1 MHRLP
6 YVSNGLAVMK
16 FNNLRLGVKLAIGF
30 GAILT
35 IVSVS
40 AVYLY
45 MQTSRLAEI
54 ERVSTIAS
62 DAVDYLD
69 RVSDNLNSAR
79 SNSRKFVLTGAPV
92 DQSKIE
98 SDIAKW
104 HKNTA
109 ALKAILAADGAQFV
123 PDLDTYTSAGEV
135 FLEKAIAAQ
144 GALAAD
150 PATRQQAIASVSSGA
165 TAPLS
170 AAVEKAF
177 DTLRGKLRPWAESWT
192 QEAYRTMDSTK
203 TTVIGSALVSL
214 LLGLG
219 MCWFI
224 TRAISRPLNA
234 MTATMRALAQ
244 GDHNVTIPAAGQTD
258 EMGEMAE
265 AVQVFKMAAIEKL
278 RLEGEAA
285 EARRAADDERARG
298 EALRATAAKQ
308 QADVLEGIAGAF
320 NKLAAGDLIHRLDH
334 PFATEYESLRT
345 DFNEAV
351 SQLQET
357 MKEVF
362 ASTGIIRS
370 GTGEITTASDDLSRR
385 TEQQAASLEET
396 AAALSEITTAVKKT
410 AEGAA
415 HAREVVRVA
424 RVDAEKSGDVVAR
437 TVKAMS
443 GIEHSSRQIGQI
455 ISVID
460 EIAFQ
465 TNLLA
470 LNAGVE
476 AARAGDAG
484 RGFAVVASEVR
495 GLAQRSAEAAK
506 EIKTLIRAS
515 DEQVT
520 AGVQLV
526 GETGEGLMRIVEQV
540 TAISTIITDI
550 ASSAEEQ
557 ASGLSQVNIAVTQ
570 MDQVTQQNAAM
581 VEEATAASHSLAGE
595 SAELARLVGRFQ
607 LGSVQGGNVQPIKA
621 KAKAAP
627 RPAQPA
633 PRATGTGG
641 PVAAIRAKVA
651 NAVDSWEEF

>member
-1 MHRLP
+1 
-6 YVSNGLAVMK
+6 MK

-30 GAILT
+30 GSVLAIVT
-35 IVSVS
+35 ASS
-40 AVYLY
+40 AFLY
-45 MQTSRLAEI
+45 IQTCHLAEI
-54 ERVSTIAS
+54 ERVNSISS
-62 DAVDYLD
+62 DAIDYLD
-69 RVSDNLNSAR
+69 RVSDNLNAAR
-79 SNSRKFVLTGAPV
+79 SNSRKFVLTGAPA
-92 DQSKIE
+92 DQAKI
-98 SDIAKW
+98 DADVAKW

-109 ALKAILAADGAQFV
+109 ALKTLLSADGPQFV
-123 PDLDTYTSAGEV
+123 ADLDAYTSAGEV
-135 FLEKAIAAQ
+135 FLDKAIAVQ
-144 GALAAD
+144 GVLAAD
-150 PATRQQAIASVSSGA
+150 PATRPQAIASVSSGA

-170 AAVEKAF
+170 TAVEKAF
-177 DTLRGKLRPWAESWT
+177 DTLRSKLRPWSDSWT
-192 QEAYRTMDSTK
+192 QEAYRSMDNTK
-203 TTVIGSALVSL
+203 TTVLGSAIVTL

-219 MCWFI
+219 MCWLI
-224 TRAISRPLNA
+224 ARAIGRPLNA
-234 MTATMRALAQ
+234 MTATMRALAN
-244 GDHNVTIPAAGQTD
+244 GDHGVAIPASGQTD

-265 AVQVFKMAAIEKL
+265 AVQVFKAAAIEKL
-278 RLEGEAA
+278 RLEAAAA

-298 EALRATAAKQ
+298 EALRAIAAQQ

-320 NKLAAGDLIHRLDH
+320 NKLASGDLINRLDN
-334 PFATEYESLRT
+334 PFASEYESLRT

-424 RVDAEKSGDVVAR
+424 RVDAEKSGEVVAR

-540 TAISTIITDI
+540 GSISTIITEI
-550 ASSAEEQ
+550 AASAEEQ

-595 SAELARLVGRFQ
+595 SAELARLIGRFQ
-607 LGSVQGGNVQPIKA
+607 LGAAHGGSHYAGNVQPLKA
-621 KAKAAP
+621 KTKSAPAAAP
-627 RPAQPA
+627 RPAQ
-633 PRATGTGG
+633 RASGSGS
-641 PVAAIRAKVA
+641 PVAAMRAKVA

>member
-1 MHRLP
+1 
-6 YVSNGLAVMK
+6 MK

-30 GAILT
+30 GSVLAIVT
-35 IVSVS
+35 ASSVF
-40 AVYLY
+40 LY
-45 MQTSRLAEI
+45 IQTSRLAEI
-54 ERVSTIAS
+54 ERVNAISS
-62 DAVDYLD
+62 DAIDHLD

-92 DQSKIE
+92 DQAKVE

-104 HKNTA
+104 RKNTA
-109 ALKAILAADGAQFV
+109 ALRTILSADGPQFIADV
-123 PDLDTYTSAGEV
+123 DAYTSAGET
-135 FLEKAIAAQ
+135 FLDKALAVQ

-150 PATRQQAIASVSSGA
+150 PATRPQAIASVSSNA

-170 AAVEKAF
+170 SAVEKAF
-177 DTLRGKLRPWAESWT
+177 DSLRGKLRPWSESWI
-192 QEAYRTMDSTK
+192 QEANRSMENTK
-203 TTVIGSALVSL
+203 TTVLGSAIVSL

-219 MCWFI
+219 MCWLI
-224 TRAISRPLNA
+224 ARAIGRPLNA
-234 MTATMRALAQ
+234 MTATMRALAK
-244 GDHNVTIPAAGQTD
+244 GDHSVAIPASGQTD

-265 AVQVFKMAAIEKL
+265 AVQVFKAAAIEKL
-278 RLEGEAA
+278 RLEAA
-285 EARRAADDERARG
+285 AVEARRAADDERARG
-298 EALRATAAKQ
+298 EALRATAAQQ
-308 QADVLEGIAGAF
+308 QADVLDGIAGAF
-320 NKLAAGDLIHRLDH
+320 NKLASGDLINRLDH
-334 PFATEYESLRT
+334 PFASEYESLRT

-396 AAALSEITTAVKKT
+396 AAALSEITTAVEKT

-424 RVDAEKSGDVVAR
+424 RVDAEKSGEVVAR

-540 TAISTIITDI
+540 TAISTIITEI

-557 ASGLSQVNIAVTQ
+557 ASGLSQVNIAVNQ

-607 LGSVQGGNVQPIKA
+607 LGGVQSGSNVQALKA
-621 KAKAAP
+621 KGKSAP
-627 RPAQPA
+627 VSRPAQ
-633 PRATGTGG
+633 RGVGTGG